1 MTRTVRPSEAD
12 LLPDSSMFAALEGSA
27 DTHLEKMDSL
37 FDWERFR
44 GTLERAWPWT
54 RHDARPGRP
63 SWDAVLM
70 FKVLVVGKTKGD
82 LSDDALED
90 LCRFHARVVRFLRL
104 RPGAGP
110 DAKTIHK
117 YRSALARRG
126 VMGKVFEEMEAIARE
141 RGFAM
146 KDGCMIDASIVEV
159 PVQRLGKE
167 ERERIDAGGKPRW
180 KPAKRRQKDTEAK
193 WTKKGSKSFFG
204 YKRHVVADVGHKLI
218 RASSVTPA
226 NVHDVQAAAGLLDKV
241 PRRGPVYGDRGY
253 DSQELREGI
262 RGPHRTACL
271 AFRAPKEE
279 REPLRRARE
288 EANRSIAKTRARV
301 EHVFGAIR
309 HDMNI
314 GKHRGVGLKRAR
326 SELLLEHVVYNMRR
340 LVHLVEAESSPA

>member
-1 MTRTVRPSEAD
+1 
-12 LLPDSSMFAALEGSA
+12 
-27 DTHLEKMDSL
+27 MDSL

-44 GTLERAWPWT
+44 GILERAWPWT
-54 RHDARPGRP
+54 RHDAKPGRP

-117 YRSALARRG
+117 YRAALARRG
-126 VMGKVFEEMEAIARE
+126 GGHGEGVRGDGGDRPGAGVRDEGRLHDRRQHCGGSGPAFGEGGAEE
-141 RGFAM
+141 
-146 KDGCMIDASIVEV
+146 V
-159 PVQRLGKE
+159 
-167 ERERIDAGGKPRW
+167 DAGEKPRW
-180 KPAKRRQKDTEAK
+180 KPSKRHQKDTEARL
-193 WTKKGSKSFFG
+193 TRKGSKSFFG

-218 RASSVTPA
+218 LASSVTPA
-226 NVHDVQAAAGLLDKV
+226 NVHDVQEAAGLLDKV
-241 PRRGPVYGDRGY
+241 PKRGPVYGDRGY
-253 DSQELREGI
+253 DTQELREGI
-262 RGPHRTACL
+262 QSPYRTACL
-271 AFRAPKEE
+271 AFRAPRKE

-288 EANRSIAKTRARV
+288 EANASIASTRARV

-309 HDMNI
+309 NDMNVH
-314 GKHRGVGLKRAR
+314 KHRGVGLKRAR